1 LSAIILF
8 FISLGVAVGSMQVFA
23 AKAPVEGPVAVQS
36 NDVQLGDAAYKAGKF
51 DDAIE
56 RYESALARD
65 PESLDLLVR
74 IGKAHALAGRPEQAE
89 PFYSRALAR
98 DPGCVDAHYGL
109 GILYEGKDPGK
120 TVEHFKVVFAAQP
133 DNADVKLRLGFALL
147 NAGKMAEGTALFE
160 RWFEADPT
168 AEAPADALRKIY
180 DAQGETSKA
189 EGLLKKHV
197 AARPDSLNAA
207 RNLAEFYDRY
217 YTQAGAIAVYQEFMK
232 RNPENRDGPNA
243 LAGYYHS
250 QGMWDDAVRIYKEM
264 VKENPGDER
273 ARTNLINTYR
283 DSGQFDKALAEV
295 EAWTK
300 DDPKAETAYR
310 QMSLVFRE
318 QKKYD
323 LAILAQEKLK
333 AVNPKDSAPYLAIAE
348 IYVEMG
354 QPDKALDELKTAS
367 DALPHDLAPRMKR
380 LQMYEERKD
389 YASALEL
396 IQEIAKIQPHN
407 IDFLMN
413 GPRYLLLMGKTEE
426 AIAGYK
432 GLIEKSP
439 YDQRLYVRLAEAHE
453 QAGQLDK
460 ALEVYE
466 HIRQTGTGP
475 VNEAWYRSRAASIY
489 ARQGKPEEAV
499 AGYKWVVERFP
510 ETDKHYFEIVKL
522 EKARGAVDEA
532 IAYLKDR
539 AINGAERESVV
550 ETLISAYGDKGLEP
564 AEVAAEL
571 RGLHQAR
578 PKSAAIVKQTAE
590 YCLKNGLDKEAAAAI
605 ESLLGVDPGAAE
617 WRIQLGRLYA
627 ASGENEKAIEQLERS
642 LAKTAQDAE
651 VYLLLGQ
658 VFEKLGKKDQAV
670 EAYGKAVEGDN
681 LEAKKALD
689 WLLGAKAG
697 TTGG

>member
-1 LSAIILF
+1 MLLVSLAITTSAIEALAAKE
-8 FISLGVAVGSMQVFA
+8 SVQSPVGS
-23 AKAPVEGPVAVQS
+23 VQGG
-36 NDVQLGDAAYKAGKF
+36 DVQAGDAAYKAGQF
-51 DDAIE
+51 DDAVKH
-56 RYESALARD
+56 YESALAGD
-65 PESLDLLVR
+65 PDNLDIVMK

-89 PFYSRALAR
+89 PFYNRALAR
-98 DPGCVDAHYGL
+98 DPNCVDAHYGL
-109 GILYEGKDPGK
+109 GLLYEGKDPAK
-120 TVEHFKVVFAAQP
+120 AAEHFKVVFAAQP
-133 DNADVKLRLGFALL
+133 DNADVKSRLGFALL
-147 NAGKMAEGTALFE
+147 NSGKTAEATDLFGK
-160 RWFEADPT
+160 WLEADPN
-168 AEAPADALRKIY
+168 ADAPVDALRKIY

-189 EGLLKKHV
+189 EELLKRHV
-197 AARPDSLNAA
+197 VARPESLNAA
-207 RNLAEFYDRY
+207 QNLAQFYDRY
-217 YTQAGAIAVYQEFMK
+217 YTRDRAIAVYKEFIE
-232 RNPENRDGPNA
+232 RNPGSPDGPNA

-250 QGMWDDAVRIYKEM
+250 GGMSDDAIRIYKEM

-273 ARTNLINTYR
+273 ARTNLINAYR
-283 DSGQFDKALAEV
+283 DSGQFDKALAEI

-354 QPDKALDELKTAS
+354 QPDKALDEFKTAS
-367 DALPHDLAPRMKR
+367 NALPHDLAPRMKR
-380 LQMYEERKD
+380 LQIYEERKD

-413 GPRYLLLMGKTEE
+413 GPRYLLLMGKTQE

-475 VNEAWYRSRAASIY
+475 INEAWCHSRTASVY
-489 ARQGKPEEAV
+489 ARQGKLEEAI

-522 EKARGAVDEA
+522 EKARGAVDKA

-539 AINGAERESVV
+539 AINGAERESVL
-550 ETLISAYGDKGLEP
+550 EALMAAYGDKGLEP
-564 AEVAAEL
+564 SEVAAQL
-571 RGLHQAR
+571 RELHQAQ
-578 PKSAAIVKQTAE
+578 PKSLAIAKQTAE
-590 YCLKNGLDKEAAAAI
+590 YCLKNGLDREAAAAI
-605 ESLLGVDPGAAE
+605 ESLLKIDPEAAE
-617 WRIQLGRLYA
+617 WRIKLGRLYA
-627 ASGENEKAIEQLERS
+627 AFGENEKAIEQLEQS
-642 LAKTAQDAE
+642 VEKTGQAVE
-651 VYLLLGQ
+651 VYLLLGRIFEQ
-658 VFEKLGKKDQAV
+658 VGKKDRAI
-670 EAYGKAVEGDN
+670 EAYGRAVERDS

-689 WLLGAKAG
+689 RLLGAKAG